1 MCFDYSTMATIRLT
15 VLRSVKEQ
23 DGRLPILVCISQK
36 KDRAYIKTEF
46 LLDDIAEFEK
56 GKIVYRKDAGLM
68 NKRIQFV
75 FSQYKEKYDSIED
88 KEYLSAAQ
96 IKYIITAKERP
107 SHISFIEYWRKRI
120 TDFRKDGRE
129 SYAKMN
135 EDTIKLFI
143 KAEGDIPIPAINHRT
158 IEHFNKWMIKKGY
171 ANGNIGIRLTHL
183 KARINELVKENVL
196 KVEVHPFAY
205 TKIPSAT
212 PKECDLSIEELR
224 RILSA
229 EFNGKELSLGRDM
242 FLLSFYLCGI
252 NLKDLLSVH
261 FGNDDYLS
269 FERTKTLHSKRGDNR
284 FTIPIH
290 PSARILI
297 EKYKNKGKIDL
308 GYSFSYSNM
317 QRFINRGLKKMG
329 QNLDLTSTICFYSA
343 RKTFAQFASELGIPD
358 AVIDYCLGHSSKGRG
373 IIRYYT
379 KVKQKQAE
387 IAVNRVIDYVNNPE
401 KYEDYI
407 EMRADIMMMKG

>member
-1 MCFDYSTMATIRLT
+1 MATIRLI
-15 VLRSVKEQ
+15 VLSSIKESN
-23 DGRLPILVCISQK
+23 GKLPILICISQK
-36 KDRAYIKTEF
+36 KDRAYIKTKF
-46 LLDDIAEFEK
+46 LLDDIAEFED
-56 GKIVYRKDAGLM
+56 GQVVYRKDARIM

-88 KEYLSAAQ
+88 LEFLSASQ
-96 IKYIITAKERP
+96 IKYVITAKERP
-107 SHISFIEYWRKRI
+107 SHISFIEYWKKRI
-120 TDFRKDGRE
+120 ADFRKDGRE

-143 KAEGDIPIPAINHRT
+143 KAEGDIPIPAINYRI
-158 IEHFNKWMIKKGY
+158 IEHFNKWMIMHGY
-171 ANGNIGIRLTHL
+171 ADGNIGIRLTHL
-183 KARINELVKENVL
+183 KARINELIRESVL

-212 PKECDLSIEELR
+212 PKECDLSIEEFR
-224 RILSA
+224 KILNSD
-229 EFNGKELSLGRDM
+229 FKGKELSLARDM

-261 FGNDDYLS
+261 FDGSILS
-269 FERTKTLHSKRGDNR
+269 FQRIKTVHSKRSDGKL
-284 FTIPIH
+284 TIPIH
-290 PSARILI
+290 PLATQII
-297 EKYKNKGKIDL
+297 DKYKNKGRIDL
-308 GYSFSYSNM
+308 GYSFSYQNM
-317 QRFINRGLKKMG
+317 QRFINRGMKKMG
-329 QNLDLTSTICFYSA
+329 KNLNISSTICFYSA

-358 AVIDYCLGHSSKGRG
+358 GVIDYCLGHSDKSKG

-387 IAVNRVIDYVNNPE
+387 IAINRVIDYVNDPN
-401 KYEDYI
+401 KYKDYI